1 MLIFWK
7 ERLVFLANTKAGST
21 SLEAALESLAH
32 VAIQRPP
39 ELKHLRASRYE
50 RHIAPLLARLSGE
63 RFTTL
68 ALMREPID
76 WLGSWYRYRTR
87 DEIREA
93 ERSTAGI
100 DFAEF
105 CEAYLS
111 PNPPAFAQ
119 VGSQARFLSGPDGA
133 VLVDRVF
140 RYEALDGLLHFLED
154 RLGCELTLPRMNVSP
169 KAPTDLPDAL
179 RARLRERFAAD
190 YAIYEAIGRDV

>member
-39 ELKHLRASRYE
+39 EMKHMRAERYTS
-50 RHIAPLLARLSGE
+50 HFAPMLEQLSGE

-68 ALMREPID
+68 AVMREPID

-93 ERSTAGI
+93 ERSTAGMA
-100 DFAEF
+100 FAEF
-105 CEAYLS
+105 CEAYLR
-111 PNPPAFAQ
+111 PDPPAFAR
-119 VGSQARFLSGPDGA
+119 VGSQARFLTGADGRL
-133 VLVDRVF
+133 LVDRVF
-140 RYEALDGLLHFLED
+140 RYEALDDLLHFLED

-169 KAPTDLPDAL
+169 KAPTDLPDEV
-179 RARLRERFAAD
+179 RARLRRRFAPD
-190 YAIYEAIGRDV
+190 YAIYEAL